1 MNIQRSS
8 TTIKASVIAISLA
21 VIVSFSVLFSIEAT
35 AFSQGT
41 YLGSTETYYRNPV
54 TGVIEDQGG
63 EQSIAIGEGMVRSCV
78 HPTALLEVDAEGNHY
93 LTARLH
99 MADSIE
105 GINFMLSDGG
115 EFYQAD
121 MTVTQE
127 GNNIIDIRF
136 PITDENTVV
145 RGSMYVAPMGRD
157 VVYFFKA
164 SGFVEGRGD
173 FNAEIDTGGVTGES
187 EEAAALTDSA
197 RSASEKAESGMKKTV
212 DAKNKKEQKNK
223 DKGKKDTKDKGKKG
237 ENDKGSKQEKN
248 DTKNK
253 SSKGVLVYVTG
264 GFAAVLLAA
273 GGTYVYFRR
282 KRGKF

>member
-1 MNIQRSS
+1 MQQNRVMR
-8 TTIKASVIAISLA
+8 KAFTVLLSLA
-21 VIVSFSVLFSIEAT
+21 IILSFSILFSKNEAR

-136 PITDENTVV
+136 PVTDENTIV
-145 RGSMYVAPMGRD
+145 RGTMYVVPMGRD
-157 VVYFFKA
+157 VVYFFKVK
-164 SGFVEGRGD
+164 GFVEGSGD

-187 EEAAALTDSA
+187 AEAASLTDSA
-197 RSASEKAESGMKKTV
+197 RSAAEKAESGMQKSV
-212 DAKNKKEQKNK
+212 DAKNKKDQEKKDKDKDSKDKKDKNK
-223 DKGKKDTKDKGKKG
+223 KDKKDKSSKN
-237 ENDKGSKQEKN
+237 NDKGSEK
-248 DTKNK
+248 K
-253 SSKGVLVYVTG
+253 SSGNSTTYIIGGIVIVAVVAGVGY
-264 GFAAVLLAA
+264 AI
-273 GGTYVYFRR
+273 FRK
-282 KRGKF
+282 KRG